1 MSLRGKL
8 SKQVFVEQL
17 VNPEYVK
24 LNKPWGVVFQTKE
37 LFRVPKVGYAHFQLL
52 FVLCLWSRLTDFV
65 NTAPQRSNVR
75 YRQLKCFAI
84 DRLSLSRNFCRSFE
98 HLWAFQPLRKKL
110 SYLEKIDI
118 HLGNIVRAASVR
130 KSSIQVF

>member
-37 LFRVPKVGYAHFQLL
+37 LFRVPKVRYAHFNYS
-52 FVLCLWSRLTDFV
+52 LCCVSGV
-65 NTAPQRSNVR
+65 A
-75 YRQLKCFAI
+75 
-84 DRLSLSRNFCRSFE
+84 
-98 HLWAFQPLRKKL
+98 
-110 SYLEKIDI
+110 
-118 HLGNIVRAASVR
+118 
-130 KSSIQVF
+130 

>member
-1 MSLRGKL
+1 MTTRFCTRVTTVALHVFEGKL

-24 LNKPWGVVFQTKE
+24 LDKPWGVVFQTEK

-65 NTAPQRSNVR
+65 NTGSSKIKCQISSAEVLR
-75 YRQLKCFAI
+75 YR
-84 DRLSLSRNFCRSFE
+84 SF
-98 HLWAFQPLRKKL
+98 
-110 SYLEKIDI
+110 IT
-118 HLGNIVRAASVR
+118 
-130 KSSIQVF
+130 